1 MMLTSLKNELD
12 LHDYHLQYN
21 VLEKRKLQKKVHIM
35 KELSSNET
43 KNI

>member
-21 VLEKRKLQKKVHIM
+21 VLEKRKLQKKSAH
-35 KELSSNET
+35 NEGIEFER
-43 KNI
+43 N